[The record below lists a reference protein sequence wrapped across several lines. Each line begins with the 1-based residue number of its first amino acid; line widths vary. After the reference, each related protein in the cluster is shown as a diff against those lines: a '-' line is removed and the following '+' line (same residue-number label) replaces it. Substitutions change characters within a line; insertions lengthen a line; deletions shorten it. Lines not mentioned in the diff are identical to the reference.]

1 VSLVGLARLYAAVVT
16 AEPGSHERAV
26 ADAMRAHPELV
37 GGTGH
42 DVTRLMRAVPGLLV
56 KDGAEGVYAGA
67 LPDGRAFALKLDD
80 GAARARPVLAAAVLR
95 RWGASTEASD
105 DAGRLVLLGGGRPV
119 GEVRVPGDLLA

>member
-1 VSLVGLARLYAAVVT
+1 VT
-16 AEPGSHERAV
+16 AEPGSRERAV

-37 GGTGH
+37 GGVGH
-42 DVTRLMRAVPGLLV
+42 DVTRLMQAVPGLLV

-80 GAARARPVLAAAVLR
+80 GAARARPVVAAAVLR
-95 RWGASTEASD
+95 RWGAATEGSD

-119 GEVRVPGDLLA
+119 GEVRVPAGPLSSSA